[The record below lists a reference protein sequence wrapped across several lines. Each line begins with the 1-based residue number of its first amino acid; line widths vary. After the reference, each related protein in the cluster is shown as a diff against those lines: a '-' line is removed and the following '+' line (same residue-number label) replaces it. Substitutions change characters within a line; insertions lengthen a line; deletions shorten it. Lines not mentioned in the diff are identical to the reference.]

1 MSTAERRKG
10 EKKES
15 SINLER

>member
-1 MSTAERRKG
+1 MSTKG

-15 SINLER
+15 LA